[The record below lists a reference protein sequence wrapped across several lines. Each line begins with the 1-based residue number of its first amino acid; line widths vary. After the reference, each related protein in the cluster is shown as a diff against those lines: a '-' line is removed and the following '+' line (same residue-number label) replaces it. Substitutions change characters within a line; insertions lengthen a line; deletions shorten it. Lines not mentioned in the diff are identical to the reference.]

1 MLKEKF
7 NEILA
12 NTRNQL
18 LIVINNENFLLNLNK
33 KPVMNELGLIAINEI
48 TGSATIVFF
57 NDIDSL
63 ISDGQKFQ
71 S

>member
-1 MLKEKF
+1 MLKDKF

-12 NTRNQL
+12 NTRNQF
-18 LIVINNENFLLNLNK
+18 LIVIKNENFFLNLNK
-33 KPVMNELGLIAINEI
+33 KTVMNELGVIAINEN

-71 S
+71 A

>member
-12 NTRNQL
+12 NTKNQL
-18 LIVINNENFLLNLNK
+18 LIVIKDESFLLNLNK
-33 KPVMNELGLIAINEI
+33 KAVMNELGVIAIHEN

-57 NDIDSL
+57 NDIDSI
-63 ISDGQKFQ
+63 ISDGQKF
-71 S
+71 SA